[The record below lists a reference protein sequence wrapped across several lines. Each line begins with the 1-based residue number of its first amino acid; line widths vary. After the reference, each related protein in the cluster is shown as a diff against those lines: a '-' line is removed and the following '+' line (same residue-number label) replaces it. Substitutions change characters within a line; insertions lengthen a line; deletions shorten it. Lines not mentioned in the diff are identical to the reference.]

1 MTETGDP
8 QLPQGS
14 FATGKWVFPKRPLKD
29 QTAGVHPKMSNPSL
43 ATAKDYGA
51 LTALGDLHRTPVS
64 GVVHGYSRGQQDAV
78 ALCRSVPSI
87 RSPWCSQS
95 SPHHRRPGPQ
105 RRPRRPKLPLMVA
118 YGCHSP
124 AARRSLDV
132 TVCHWMLVAGSF
144 NKKWSRYVKTVNKYS
159 TNPLAKSPPKSTS
172 SAITSQGAP
181 LNKKITV
188 SQESICIWFM
198 ATHILAT
205 HLPFTKLHPCHL
217 GQCTKRAGL
226 PLVKICSRANCVL
239 LCYTTD
245 IAAASEYRSVQSNTY
260 AGMTSDASY
269 VRKGERPN
277 STLHVSK

>member
-14 FATGKWVFPKRPLKD
+14 FATGKWVFPKRPLKS

-132 TVCHWMLVAGSF
+132 TGCHWMLVAGSF
-144 NKKWSRYVKTVNKYS
+144 KKTWSRYVKTVNKYS

-181 LNKKITV
+181 LNKKKQYPRNQSAFGSWQPTSLQPI
-188 SQESICIWFM
+188 SLLPSY
-198 ATHILAT
+198 ILAT
-205 HLPFTKLHPCHL
+205 SDSAQNVLGCHGSKYVH
-217 GQCTKRAGL
+217 GQT
-226 PLVKICSRANCVL
+226 
-239 LCYTTD
+239 
-245 IAAASEYRSVQSNTY
+245 
-260 AGMTSDASY
+260 ASY
-269 VRKGERPN
+269 FVIEW
-277 STLHVSK
+277 T